1 MEIVVNDTNILIDL
15 CNTGLLQYCKNL
27 DVAFRTVDLVINE
40 ITVDKQKTA
49 VQGIIDSGILTVC
62 QLSGEQL
69 LTVFE
74 KMNQFDGICNLSV
87 VDVSVMIYAKE
98 NNCKLLTGDKTLRNR
113 AILENVDVSGI
124 LFLTD
129 MMTEQGIV
137 PKQIMIDAYSKLLE
151 SNTRTPRKLI
161 QQRIDELKSE
171 L

>member
-1 MEIVVNDTNILIDL
+1 MEIVVNDTNILI
-15 CNTGLLQYCKNL
+15 
-27 DVAFRTVDLVINE
+27 
-40 ITVDKQKTA
+40 
-49 VQGIIDSGILTVC
+49 
-62 QLSGEQL
+62 
-69 LTVFE
+69 
-74 KMNQFDGICNLSV
+74 DGICNLSV